1 VETEV
6 VYAGK
11 TIDLIPKVLQ
21 VVKDLTA
28 HGLEHAILL
37 PSSKSGKE
45 VAESLARAIPKRY
58 DKSTFCYGCDREMV
72 TLVRGWRQRDAL
84 CFFGNGG

>member
-1 VETEV
+1 M
-6 VYAGK
+6 YAGK

-45 VAESLARAIPKRY
+45 VAESLASAIPKRY
-58 DKSTFCYGCDREMV
+58 DKSTFYYYGRDRDMV
-72 TLVRGWRQRDAL
+72 TLVRGWRQHNAL
-84 CFFGNGG
+84 CIFGNGR